1 MCHIEISIDLEG
13 EAIDLEEAA
22 ARKGKQAKQGI
33 LSRLNLDV
41 SDIASCISIVL
52 MFYRIGGPAQN
63 WRPWSKSLRSCETR
77 TAL

>member
-41 SDIASCISIVL
+41 SDIASCISFVL
-52 MFYRIGGPAQN
+52 M
-63 WRPWSKSLRSCETR
+63 L
-77 TAL
+77 